1 MTKTI
6 LSFFNDL
13 LRLRLDAKPLEFIAT
28 AQQEI
33 QAGVE
38 DARFTALISLTSRY
52 IPRRLLDPT
61 PAECASAGKLL
72 PGWNPQ
78 SWGMLETVRVALIL
92 AHPDLAQ
99 PGFNERFNTWFN
111 YADEGELCA
120 LYRAIPL
127 LPEPQR
133 FVWRAAEGC
142 RTNMKSVFMAV
153 ACDSPFPAQYFD
165 DIAWNQMLVKALFTE
180 TPLGRVCG
188 LDQRL
193 STTLAHMVLDF
204 MDERRSAGRD
214 IPVDAWL
221 CLDLSKDPRV
231 DKFILLALDAV
242 SLKTRSAAVMGLGRA
257 ERIDILQQ
265 LLKDYSDPR
274 LQVVIQQALDG
285 HVDQYAFHT
294 LISEIVED

>member
-6 LSFFNDL
+6 LSLINDL
-13 LRLRLDAKPLEFIAT
+13 LALRLDAKALAFIAG
-28 AQQEI
+28 AQREI
-33 QAGVE
+33 NGSVS
-38 DARFTALISLTSRY
+38 DARFTALIALASRHV
-52 IPRRLLDPT
+52 PRRLLTPS
-61 PAECASAGKLL
+61 PAECARAAQVL

-78 SWGMLETVRVALIL
+78 SWSLLETARIALVL
-92 AHPDLAQ
+92 SHPDLTQA
-99 PGFNERFNTWFN
+99 GFGERFNSWFN

-127 LPEPQR
+127 LPDPQR
-133 FVWRAAEGC
+133 FTWRAAEGC

-153 ACDSPFPAQYFD
+153 ACDSPFPAQNFD

-180 TPLGRVCG
+180 TPLGQVYG

-214 IPVDAWL
+214 IPLDAWL

-231 DKFILLALDAV
+231 DKFILLALDAE
-242 SLKTRSAAVMGLGRA
+242 SLRTRSAAVMGLGRA
-257 ERIDILQQ
+257 ERTDILQQ

-285 HVDQYAFHT
+285 DVDQYAFHT
-294 LISEIVED
+294 LISQIVEG

>member
-6 LSFFNDL
+6 LSYVNDL
-13 LRLRLDAKPLEFIAT
+13 LGSRLDAKALEFIAA
-28 AQQEI
+28 AQREVHSGI
-33 QAGVE
+33 E
-38 DARFTALISLTSRY
+38 DARFTALISLTSRH
-52 IPRRLLDPT
+52 IPRRLL
-61 PAECASAGKLL
+61 AASASECATAGKIL

-78 SWGMLETVRVALIL
+78 SWSLLEVARVALVL
-92 AHPDLAQ
+92 AHPDLSQA
-99 PGFNERFNTWFN
+99 GFSERFNRWFN

-180 TPLGRVCG
+180 IPLGRVYG

-231 DKFILLALDAV
+231 DKFILLALDAE

-285 HVDQYAFHT
+285 EVDQYAFHT
-294 LISEIVED
+294 LISQIVEG